1 MNYVK
6 TFEGYNRFREAY
18 TIATTAMIGDI
29 LDETTIYH
37 YVQHIHDREEDFY
50 DGDLGERIE
59 KCRSYKLMEI
69 DISLIDIE
77 EFYSDEDL
85 VEEYQEE
92 YMNTNT
98 YPPIVLEEPY
108 DGRYTIIDGTH
119 RSQALDGAG
128 VTKIRAF
135 VGQD

>member
-1 MNYVK
+1 MNYMK
-6 TFEGYNRFREAY
+6 TYEGYNRFKDAY
-18 TIATTAMIGDI
+18 ILATNAKIGDI

-50 DGDLGERIE
+50 DGDLGDRIE
-59 KCRSYKLMEI
+59 KSEFYKLIEI
-69 DISLIDIE
+69 DINLIDIE
-77 EFYSDEDL
+77 DFWYDEDL

-92 YMNTNT
+92 YTNT
-98 YPPIVLEEPY
+98 HSYPPIVLEEPY
-108 DGRYTIIDGTH
+108 NGRYTIIDGTH
-119 RSQALDGAG
+119 RSQALNDAG